1 MQDKEIIEQI
11 IQGDSDKYRLI
22 IDKYKNKV
30 FGIIYSFCG
39 QTCDCEDI
47 AQNVFIKIFKALPKF
62 KFESEFSTWMYRI
75 VINEAITVS
84 KKNKHDIV
92 PLNINNSEDE
102 EKSNIIDFLK
112 SEDNTEESL
121 IQKEIQE
128 NLHKALAQLKDN
140 YRTVLVLRDI
150 EDYSYEEIAKILN
163 VSNDNV
169 KIWIFRARTKL
180 KEILLRSSV
189 IPEGRNRESRC

>member
-11 IQGDSDKYRLI
+11 IQGDSEQYRLI
-22 IDKYKNKV
+22 VDKYKNKV
-30 FGIIYSFCG
+30 YGIIYSFCG

-84 KKNKHDIV
+84 KRNKRDIV
-92 PLNINNSEDE
+92 PLDVNTSEDE

-112 SEDNTEESL
+112 SDDNTEESL
-121 IQKEIQE
+121 IQKELQK
-128 NLHKALAQLKDN
+128 NLHQALNQLKDN
-140 YRTVLVLRDI
+140 YKKVIVLRDI
-150 EDYSYEEIAKILN
+150 EDYSYEEIAKMLD
-163 VSNDNV
+163 VSTDNV
-169 KIWIFRARTKL
+169 KIWLFRARAKL
-180 KEILLRSSV
+180 KEILLK
-189 IPEGRNRESRC
+189 EGNNYEM

>member
-1 MQDKEIIEQI
+1 MQDKEIIEKI
-11 IQGDSDKYRLI
+11 IQGDRELYGLI
-22 IDKYKNKV
+22 VDKYKNKV

-75 VINEAITVS
+75 VINESITVS
-84 KKNKHDIV
+84 KKNKYDTV
-92 PLNINNSEDE
+92 PLDINNSEDE
-102 EKSNIIDFLK
+102 ERSNIIDFLQ

-121 IQKEIQE
+121 IKKEIQG
-128 NLHKALAQLKDN
+128 NLYKALAKLKDN
-140 YRTVLVLRDI
+140 YKTALILRDI
-150 EDYSYEEIAKILN
+150 EDYSYEEIAKMLG

-169 KIWIFRARTKL
+169 KIWIFRARAKL
-180 KEILLRSSV
+180 KEIILQGDCL
-189 IPEGRNRESRC
+189 

>member
-11 IQGDSDKYRLI
+11 IQGDSDLYRLI

-84 KKNKHDIV
+84 KRNKHDTV
-92 PLNINNSEDE
+92 PLDINNSDDE
-102 EKSNIIDFLK
+102 EHSNIIDFLK
-112 SEDNTEESL
+112 SDDDTEESL
-121 IQKEIQE
+121 IKKEIQE

-140 YRTVLVLRDI
+140 YRTVLTLRDI
-150 EDYSYEEIAKILN
+150 EDYSYEEIAKMLN
-163 VSNDNV
+163 VSTDNV
-169 KIWIFRARTKL
+169 KIWIFRARAKL
-180 KEILLRSSV
+180 KEIILKGGQ
-189 IPEGRNRESRC
+189 ENEM